1 MHKVEMRHQENGEAE
16 EELVVSNLRP
26 FTLKARVPSPAAHRL
41 RTACAP
47 RDACASC
54 GRARSAF
61 CMHALRAESV
71 STWLTHVANP
81 RAGWCA

>member
-41 RTACAP
+41 RTARCVRILRTHPADAP
-47 RDACASC
+47 VRP
-54 GRARSAF
+54 
-61 CMHALRAESV
+61 SV
-71 STWLTHVANP
+71 CTPCEQSLYP
-81 RAGWCA
+81 PC

>member
-26 FTLKARVPSPAAHRL
+26 FTLKAPVPSPAAHRL
-41 RTACAP
+41 RTARCV
-47 RDACASC
+47 CASC
-54 GRARSAF
+54 GRVRSAF
-61 CMHALRAESV
+61 CMHVLRAESV
-71 STWLTHVANP
+71 STLLTHVADP